1 MSFNV
6 FMRLNFMRIKAWVRL
21 QRSRPLRPYSLC
33 QRPVEALP
41 VFQALRARAEQQALH
56 QALGLELTRQGV
68 VVLGPPAGEK
78 PE

>member
-1 MSFNV
+1 MHV
-6 FMRLNFMRIKAWVRL
+6 NFMKIKGWVRL
-21 QRSRPLRPYSLC
+21 QFSRPLRPYSLC

-68 VVLGPPAGEK
+68 VVPAPLAGEK